1 MLGKK
6 GSSGPER
13 EVDLESQR
21 PSKRARVE
29 DSDDTKEAHPS
40 EDASRDLAN
49 DDWDEEEVGEDEHE
63 PARASDLY
71 LDTVSSSVYHSQV

>member
-1 MLGKK
+1 M
-6 GSSGPER
+6 R
-13 EVDLESQR
+13 DDLITMRSTN
-21 PSKRARVE
+21 AL

-71 LDTVSSSVYHSQV
+71 LDTVSSSVYHSRL